1 MRSPIFQSLPRIMDE
16 TITERGLFEKSCRDA
31 LLAPKLHYS
40 AVADRRYSYFFR
52 E

>member
-16 TITERGLFEKSCRDA
+16 TITERGLFEKSCSRG
-31 LLAPKLHYS
+31 LLPPELHSS